1 MLIGSSAINYDDGI
15 EILKICAEIC
25 NKFNIVN
32 ESQNGFNIL
41 NQNISRVGALDIGFY
56 SKNFDRDFKVS
67 LTKHIRD
74 TNPVVFLL
82 GLDEINFSSLK
93 DSFVIYIGHH
103 GDEGA
108 NNADIILPSPAFPE
122 KTSTFV
128 NIEGRV
134 LQTTKCF
141 NPIGEAKEE
150 WKIFRALSQEFKE
163 QLKFNNLKEL
173 RQEILKKFPHLN
185 QLNTLPNKS
194 EVNFGKSHTIDNK
207 EIEYNIKNFY
217 MTDSISRAS
226 INMANC
232 TKEILN
238 RVA

>member
-1 MLIGSSAINYDDGI
+1 M
-15 EILKICAEIC
+15 
-25 NKFNIVN
+25 
-32 ESQNGFNIL
+32 
-41 NQNISRVGALDIGFY
+41 
-56 SKNFDRDFKVS
+56 
-67 LTKHIRD
+67 
-74 TNPVVFLL
+74 
-82 GLDEINFSSLK
+82 
-93 DSFVIYIGHH
+93 
-103 GDEGA
+103 
-108 NNADIILPSPAFPE
+108 PSPAFPE

-173 RQEILKKFPHLN
+173 RQEIIKKFPHLN
-185 QLNTLPNKS
+185 QLNTLPNNS
-194 EVNFGKSHTIDNK
+194 EVNFGKSHIIDNK

-226 INMANC
+226 VNMANC

>member
-1 MLIGSSAINYDDGI
+1 M
-15 EILKICAEIC
+15 
-25 NKFNIVN
+25 
-32 ESQNGFNIL
+32 
-41 NQNISRVGALDIGFY
+41 
-56 SKNFDRDFKVS
+56 
-67 LTKHIRD
+67 
-74 TNPVVFLL
+74 
-82 GLDEINFSSLK
+82 
-93 DSFVIYIGHH
+93 
-103 GDEGA
+103 
-108 NNADIILPSPAFPE
+108 PSPAFPE

-173 RQEILKKFPHLN
+173 RQEIIKNFPHLN
-185 QLNTLPNKS
+185 QLNTLPNNS
-194 EVNFGKSHTIDNK
+194 EVNFGKSHIVDNK

-226 INMANC
+226 VNMANC